1 MDPLSQSC
9 LTVWFALHVVASPS
23 NATWLAF
30 GALGGREGF
39 PFYGISTK
47 FRHRL
52 NELYAAEPFFTGFCG
67 CHVGSS
73 AAVES

>member
-1 MDPLSQSC
+1 M
-9 LTVWFALHVVASPS
+9 ALDVVASPS

-39 PFYGISTK
+39 PFYGIWTMILNQ
-47 FRHRL
+47 F
-52 NELYAAEPFFTGFCG
+52 NELYAAKPIFTGFCG

-73 AAVES
+73 TAVESRLVEMRC